1 MVNVNRQSYVR
12 DGYSLRMSTFGERLR
27 EARTDKGLSQGAL
40 AKLVDVKQPTIAEL
54 ESQGKGS
61 KKTSLLAKVLGVN
74 PIWLSEGKGNKYD
87 LASSLVVHSFQK
99 EEQDFVTISQFN
111 EVGASMGVGV
121 LLAEQ
126 PGQITSWS
134 VTKEWLAKNLPA
146 NTGANNLCII
156 TGFGDSM
163 KGKFNPGD
171 PLVIDTGVTDC
182 KHDGMYFF
190 RVGDEGF
197 VKTLQRIP
205 GQGIRVISENKAYE
219 SWTIT
224 PDMDFQVLG
233 KVLKGWEGTEY

>member
-1 MVNVNRQSYVR
+1 MGNVNRQSY
-12 DGYSLRMSTFGERLR
+12 GLNSYSQAMSTFGERLK

-40 AKLVDVKQPTIAEL
+40 AKLVGVKQPTIAEL
-54 ESQGKGS
+54 EANGKGS
-61 KKTSLLAKVLGVN
+61 SKVALFAKALSVN
-74 PIWLSEGKGNKYD
+74 PVWLSEGKGSK
-87 LASSLVVHSFQK
+87 SETTPSLVVHSFQK
-99 EEQDFVTISQFN
+99 EEQDFITISQFN

-126 PGQITSWS
+126 PGQITSWN
-134 VTKEWLAKNLPA
+134 VTKEWVAKNLPA

-171 PLVIDTGVTDC
+171 PIVIDTGITEC